1 MRHSRCAP
9 FALCAVA
16 FAAFAPPAAG
26 EGFYVGLEAGA
37 ALARTLSSTRTNVGV
52 ETNCDQHLVNED
64 RSMPRTYVV
73 DPKSRERLLV
83 PLPAADCQPRPLPRA
98 ASEFEPGAGILA
110 GASAGYAGSGLVRF
124 EIEYFFRRQ
133 GGDRADLVVPGDSK
147 QREFVERSEEIG
159 AIRTHNLFVN
169 FYHDFRGAASQE
181 LTPWIG
187 TGVGAARVA
196 LDYAATSIR
205 GSADAL
211 RALGRNPN
219 AANTT
224 SRADDTMSD
233 WLWGYQLMAGLDYAL
248 SARHVLTAKLRYGG
262 FFTDFEDGGKSWKP
276 LRGHAS
282 TVAPGGAPIHYG
294 IEAEGFGFFA
304 ASAGIKFLF

>member
-1 MRHSRCAP
+1 MRHSRCAS

-16 FAAFAPPAAG
+16 FAAFAPPAAGEGG

-52 ETNCDQHLVNED
+52 VTNCDQWLT
-64 RSMPRTYVV
+64 MPDEYPVV
-73 DPKSRERLLV
+73 DIEGRGMTRV
-83 PLPAADCQPRPLPRA
+83 PLPAAECQPRPLPSA

-110 GASAGYAGSGLVRF
+110 GASAGYAGSGPVRF
-124 EIEYFFRRQ
+124 ELEYFFRRQ

-262 FFTDFEDGGKSWKP
+262 FFTDFADGGKSWKP